1 MYKINFQKKAKNIDN
16 CRIIHKGVLLKREKN
31 EMEEQMYEKG
41 VWIDQK
47 TWCKLKYKGYFF
59 VAEAVKISMG
69 DQYKPLRITKDIY
82 PYLARKYRST
92 PTNIEHDIRT
102 MVNVC
107 WEGNKKLLDEIAGYP
122 LEYKPTNSEFIDML
136 AYYLREIEEEN

>member
-1 MYKINFQKKAKNIDN
+1 MKKVYGLIRRLAANS
-16 CRIIHKGVLLKREKN
+16 
-31 EMEEQMYEKG
+31 
-41 VWIDQK
+41 
-47 TWCKLKYKGYFF
+47 KYKGYFF

>member
-1 MYKINFQKKAKNIDN
+1 
-16 CRIIHKGVLLKREKN
+16 
-31 EMEEQMYEKG
+31 MYEKG

-47 TWCKLKYKGYFF
+47 TWCKFEIQYKGYFF

>member
-1 MYKINFQKKAKNIDN
+1 MKKVYGLIRRLGANS
-16 CRIIHKGVLLKREKN
+16 
-31 EMEEQMYEKG
+31 
-41 VWIDQK
+41 
-47 TWCKLKYKGYFF
+47 KYKGYFF
-59 VAEAVKISMG
+59 VAEA